1 VGNAVGGISHFLVS
15 VMFGKKSF
23 LWIALVASFVL
34 INNSAA
40 AAQQRKPVN
49 VREAEQLLSDLG
61 YWISKIDAVADA
73 STRHSIMAFQKVE
86 GLKRTGTLTAAVM
99 ARLRWATRPVAKH
112 QTSSAHIEVDLTRQV
127 LFLTNDEGTVRLIL
141 PVSSGN
147 EKRYF
152 DEGKWQIAHTPRGNF
167 RIIRKIN
174 GVRKAPLGNLYYPN
188 YIVNG
193 VAIHGSSSIP
203 ASPAS
208 HGCIRIPRTADKMLF
223 GLAPLGME
231 VFVYD

>member
-1 VGNAVGGISHFLVS
+1 MGNAAGGVSHFLVN
-15 VMFGKKSF
+15 VMFCKKI
-23 LWIALVASFVL
+23 LLCIALVACFGL
-34 INNSAA
+34 INHPVA

-49 VREAEQLLSDLG
+49 MREAEQLLSDLG
-61 YWISKIDAVADA
+61 YWILKVDGVADA

-86 GLKRTGTLTAAVM
+86 RLKRTGTLTAAAMV
-99 ARLRWATRPVAKH
+99 RLRQATRPLARH
-112 QTSSAHIEVDLTRQV
+112 QTSAAHIEVDLTRQV

-152 DEGKWQIAHTPRGNF
+152 DEGKWQIAHTPRGSF

-188 YIVNG
+188 YIVDG

-223 GLAPLGME
+223 GMAPIGME